1 MFFKNLE
8 GINQEKTKMVKKL
21 LKYLM
26 KLLLALLIF
35 LLKM

>member
-8 GINQEKTKMVKKL
+8 GINQAKTKMVKKL

-35 LLKM
+35 MLKM